1 MARVIALSAF
11 ALLAPFA
18 LLENA
23 PVRAAGQEPD
33 FAIIVPTR
41 AAASIGPAQL
51 LPPEVE
57 RTAALAPEET
67 PAPKELDPATLPQA
81 WGALPITLMVA
92 LRLTP
97 DTNLD
102 VGQARQNIVQARAAL
117 LRASSWYLPNF
128 NIGATYSQHEGN
140 IAKTEGNI
148 IKVNKDALFVG
159 GGPSMNLAF
168 VDGIYGPLVAR
179 SVRSAVQAGARRV
192 TNDTLLTV
200 ANAYFNVLR
209 ARRRLARVD
218 ETIDYLASDRP
229 SPTRA
234 QSKGLL
240 SVVESFFK
248 AGGLEALKAEVERV
262 RVELLRRQEERAA
275 AIQDMRVASAELA
288 RLIRLDPTVPLW
300 PVEDFR
306 YPMPLPGD
314 EWAERPFQQLL
325 DVAIA
330 NRPEL
335 AENRA
340 LVQAAYNR
348 ARAAQSRPFLP
359 NLVVNYNWGDFG
371 GSPDVLTSTVNGKTF
386 TSFGNSGSI
395 RHFGTRDD
403 FDVSLVWRLQNMGV
417 GDYAAFREQVALR
430 RQAEMR
436 QLQTQDRIIAEIVQ
450 AHENILGWRERV
462 RITAKSLFDDKGK
475 PEGPV
480 FQAIRL
486 NFDRIRNVPGTRPL
500 EVLDSVRSLS
510 DLLDAYA
517 QAITEYERARFRLL
531 VALGVP
537 MQMIFDPGASTLSRH
552 APLAASP

>member
-1 MARVIALSAF
+1 MGRLVAFSAI
-11 ALLAPFA
+11 ALLAA
-18 LLENA
+18 LAL
-23 PVRAAGQEPD
+23 PD
-33 FAIIVPTR
+33 RQVAR
-41 AAASIGPAQL
+41 AAAQDREFAITVATPGSAKPQAQYAQL
-51 LPPEVE
+51 LPPELDQAAAPVE
-57 RTAALAPEET
+57 LPQPREI
-67 PAPKELDPATLPQA
+67 DPASLPEA

-92 LRLTP
+92 LRLAP
-97 DTNLD
+97 NTNLN
-102 VGQARQNIVQARAAL
+102 VGQAQQNIVQARAAL
-117 LRASSWYLPNF
+117 LRASAWYLPNF
-128 NIGATYSQHEGN
+128 NIGSTYSQHEGN

-148 IKVNKDALFVG
+148 IKVNKTALFVG

-168 VDGIYGPLVAR
+168 VDGIYGPLIAASTR
-179 SVRSAVQAGARRV
+179 TAAQAGARRV
-192 TNDTLLTV
+192 TNDTLLAV
-200 ANAYFNVLR
+200 ADVYFNVLR
-209 ARRRLARVD
+209 ARRRLARTD
-218 ETIDYLASDRP
+218 ETIEYLASDRP
-229 SPTRA
+229 SPGRA

-240 SVVESFFK
+240 SVVENFFK
-248 AGGLEALKAEVERV
+248 AGALEALKAEVDRV
-262 RVELLRRQEERAA
+262 RIELFRRQEERAS
-275 AIQDMRVASAELA
+275 AIQDMRIASAELA

-306 YPMPLPGD
+306 YPMQLPGD
-314 EWAERPFQQLL
+314 EWADRPFQQLL

-371 GSPDVLTSTVNGKTF
+371 GSPDIFTGTVNGKSFTF
-386 TSFGNSGSI
+386 FGNSGSI

-436 QLQTQDRIIAEIVQ
+436 QVQVQDRIIAEIVQ
-450 AHENILGWRERV
+450 AHESILGWRERV
-462 RITAKSLFDDKGK
+462 RITARSLFDDQGK

-486 NFDRIRNVPGTRPL
+486 NFERIRNVPGTRPL
-500 EVLDSVRSLS
+500 EVLDAVRSLS

-531 VALGVP
+531 VVLGVP
-537 MQMIFDPGASTLSRH
+537 MQMILDPGATTL
-552 APLAASP
+552 APNRPRPNPQ